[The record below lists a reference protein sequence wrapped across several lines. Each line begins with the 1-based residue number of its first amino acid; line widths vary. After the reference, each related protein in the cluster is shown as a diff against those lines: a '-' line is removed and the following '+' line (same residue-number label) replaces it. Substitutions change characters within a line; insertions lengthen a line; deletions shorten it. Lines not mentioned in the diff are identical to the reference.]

1 MPQLDTTTWP
11 PQLFWLAVTFI
22 ALYIVISRVVIPR
35 TGGSIER
42 RRATVEGD
50 LAQAQKL
57 KTETEKAVQAYEA
70 TLADARAKAHGIAQ
84 ANRDKLTAETDAERA
99 MLDRALGAKIVEA
112 EKKIA
117 ASKMK
122 ALGDVRAVAAELAT
136 SIVAELI
143 GAKVTKAAA
152 AGAVAKAA
160 K

>member
-35 TGGSIER
+35 TGGAIAKR
-42 RRATVEGD
+42 KATVEGD
-50 LAQAQKL
+50 LAQAQKF
-57 KTETEKAVQAYEA
+57 KAETDKAVQAYEA

-99 MLDRALGAKIVEA
+99 KLDRALGAKIVEA

-122 ALGDVRAVAAELAT
+122 ALGDVRVVAAELAT